1 MAAPSLNQTNRPRT
15 ELTQSQRR
23 KLKDILEKRQIHA
36 GNWLWKD
43 GETTDHGALI
53 IRGKIK
59 LIMSSEF
66 PDPQMSLGTYGE
78 GAVVLDKAY
87 LTGKGSS
94 TSAMVLND
102 AEVLLISYQNL
113 HAILQ
118 IDPDLAQHL
127 YEMML
132 KALFNQL
139 EIAYD
144 TYLFKNALLKTKST
158 LS

>member
-1 MAAPSLNQTNRPRT
+1 MLTTPKNQADGPRT
-15 ELTQSQRR
+15 GLSKKQLLELQNT
-23 KLKDILEKRQIHA
+23 LEKKHVHA
-36 GNWLWKD
+36 GSWLWKD
-43 GETTDHGALI
+43 GEASDHGALVV
-53 IRGKIK
+53 RGKIK

-66 PDPQMSLGTYGE
+66 PDPQMSLGVYGE
-78 GAVVLDKAY
+78 GSFVLDKSY
-87 LTGKGSS
+87 LSGKGKT
-94 TSAMVLND
+94 TSAMALND
-102 AEVLLISYQNL
+102 AVVVLISPQKL
-113 HAILQ
+113 HAILETA
-118 IDPDLAQHL
+118 PDMAQPL